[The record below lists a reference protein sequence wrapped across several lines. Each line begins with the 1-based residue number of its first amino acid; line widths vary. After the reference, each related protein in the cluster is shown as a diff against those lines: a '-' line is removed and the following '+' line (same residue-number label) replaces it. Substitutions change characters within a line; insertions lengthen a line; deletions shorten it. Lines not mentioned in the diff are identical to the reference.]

1 MKLLFAI
8 LLALLLSSCI
18 NYSGGKFFFNNG
30 TCRDGEY
37 MSKCGALLWV
47 CLFGVSPTSEI
58 ILDFLFIVCG
68 IKPVVQLTITVEVIE

>member
-47 CLFGVSPTSEI
+47 CLFGVSPTSENYSR
-58 ILDFLFIVCG
+58 FSFYCMWNQASCAANYNCG
-68 IKPVVQLTITVEVIE
+68 SY